1 MMRRFNRLPAALL
14 LGGLAFAASAPA
26 ARAEVGRFL
35 GGGVVYNFN
44 QACRNAGWIR
54 PNEPFSDRYHPR
66 NIGTNGNQESISFHS
81 PVNSLSFVRNNGAFT
96 SSFTPVDHGGSFRRP
111 YFIPDD
117 APNAAQIRIGRRD
130 PASLTASFD
139 GSVRLVGRIRNWSG
153 VSGCVAFFDVV
164 VGAIEVQ

>member
-1 MMRRFNRLPAALL
+1 MFSRWPQAALTTL
-14 LGGLAFAASAPA
+14 CATFAFGFSAPA

-54 PNEPFSDRYHPR
+54 PNEPFSVRYHPR
-66 NIGTNGNQESISFHS
+66 NIGNNGNQESISFHS